1 MAKKLDL
8 KVFEE
13 ALEKAQQELKLELSK
28 IPQVPDL
35 GDDTEGELFEEEADE
50 AEEYST
56 NLGIK
61 DALKQRLIEVED
73 ALERIKKG
81 TYGKCEKCGMDIEEA
96 VLKAA
101 PESLYCKMHTHE

>member
-1 MAKKLDL
+1 MATKLDL
-8 KVFEE
+8 KVFKE

-35 GDDTEGELFEEEADE
+35 GDDTEGEVFEEETDE

-61 DALKQRLIEVED
+61 AALKQRLIEVED

-81 TYGKCEKCGMDIEEA
+81 TYGKCEQCGGDIEEA
-96 VLKAA
+96 VLKTA
-101 PESLYCKMHTHE
+101 PESRYCQKHTHE